1 MPAATHRSISIKEH
15 SMSISIHALKM
26 SAKAD
31 WRSAL
36 AELGP
41 RLAEEDHRCDEMNQY
56 VGANLALLRERG
68 FLELGVPVELGGAGL
83 TRTELADMLRT
94 LAHHSSSTA
103 LALAMH
109 THVLAAAVW
118 RWRHQKAPVEG
129 LLKKV
134 AAERIQL
141 LSSGGSDWLDGS
153 GKAVKVEG
161 GYRVYARK
169 IFASGAPSA
178 NLFMTGAIEENA
190 PEGATVLQFG
200 VPMSAAG
207 VSVRETWDTMGMRGT
222 GSHDVLL
229 DDVFVPD
236 AAIGARRKPGVWHPL
251 MHIVSMVAFPLV
263 YAVYTGVAEAARDL
277 AVAAAAKRRDPAVVE
292 LVGALDTELAATR
305 MALESMVAFSETA
318 EPGPATTNT
327 IFMHR
332 TLVGRSALK
341 TVDLALE
348 VSGGASYHRRNGL
361 ERLFRDAQGA
371 RFHPLP
377 EYQQRRLAGRM
388 ALGLP
393 IDG

>member
-1 MPAATHRSISIKEH
+1 
-15 SMSISIHALKM
+15 MSIQALKKT
-26 SAKAD
+26 AQETPTHAD
-31 WRSAL
+31 WRSTL
-36 AELGP
+36 AEIGP
-41 RLAEEDHRCDEMNQY
+41 RLAEEDRRCDEMNQF
-56 VGANLALLRERG
+56 VGANLALLRERS
-68 FLELGVPVELGGAGL
+68 FLELGVPAELGGAGL
-83 TRTELADMLRT
+83 SRTELAEMLRT
-94 LAHHSSSTA
+94 LARYSSSTA

-161 GYRVYARK
+161 GYRIYARK

-178 NLFMTGAIEENA
+178 NMFMTGAIEEDA
-190 PEGATVLQFG
+190 PEGPTVLQFG

-207 VSVRETWDTMGMRGT
+207 VSVKETWDTMGMRGT
-222 GSHDVLL
+222 GSHDVMLE
-229 DDVFVPD
+229 DVFVPD

-263 YAVYTGVAEAARDL
+263 YSVYTGVAEAARDL
-277 AVAAAAKRRDPAVVE
+277 AVAAAAKGRDPAVVE
-292 LVGALDTELAATR
+292 PGIVDLVGALDTELAATR
-305 MALESMVAFSETA
+305 IALESMVAFSESA
-318 EPGPATTNT
+318 QPGPETTNT
-327 IFMHR
+327 IFLHR
-332 TLVGRSALK
+332 ALVARGARK

-348 VSGGASYHRRNGL
+348 VAGGMSYHRRSGI
-361 ERLFRDAQGA
+361 ERLFRDVQGA
-371 RFHPLP
+371 RFHPLRDH
-377 EYQQRRLAGRM
+377 QQRRLAGRV

>member
-1 MPAATHRSISIKEH
+1 V
-15 SMSISIHALKM
+15 SISIHALK
-26 SAKAD
+26 KPTQAD

-36 AELGP
+36 AEIVPL
-41 RLAEEDHRCDEMNQY
+41 LAEEDRRCDQTNEF

-68 FLELGVPVELGGAGL
+68 FLELGVPVELGGGGL
-83 TRTELADMLRT
+83 SRSELAEMLRT
-94 LAHHSSSTA
+94 LARHCSSTA

-118 RWRHQKAPVEG
+118 RWRHQNAPVEG

-161 GYRVYARK
+161 GYRIFARK

-178 NLFMTGAIEENA
+178 NLFMTGAIEEDA

-200 VPMSAAG
+200 VPMSATG
-207 VSVRETWDTMGMRGT
+207 VSINATWDTLGMRGT

-229 DDVFVPD
+229 DDVFVSD
-236 AAIGARRKPGVWHPL
+236 AAIGARRKPGAWHPL
-251 MHIVSMVAFPLV
+251 MHLVSMVAMPLV
-263 YAVYTGVAEAARDL
+263 YAVYAGVAEAARDL
-277 AVAAAAKRRDPAVVE
+277 AVKAAADRRDPAIVD

-305 MALESMVAFSETA
+305 MVLDSMVAFSETA
-318 EPGPATTNT
+318 QPGSATTNT

-332 TLVGRSALK
+332 TLVARSARK

-348 VSGGASYHRRNGL
+348 VMGGMSYHRRNGL
-361 ERLFRDAQGA
+361 ERLFRDVQGA

-377 EYQQRRLAGRM
+377 EHQQRRYAGRM

-393 IDG
+393 LDG

>member
-1 MPAATHRSISIKEH
+1 M
-15 SMSISIHALKM
+15 SIHALK
-26 SAKAD
+26 KPVETN

-41 RLAEEDHRCDEMNQY
+41 LLAEEDRRCDEMSQFA
-56 VGANLALLRERG
+56 GANFAVLRERG

-83 TRTELADMLRT
+83 TRTDLSEMLRT
-94 LAHHSSSTA
+94 LARHCSSTA

-109 THVLAAAVW
+109 THVLAATVW
-118 RWRHQKAPVEG
+118 RWRNQNAPVEG
-129 LLKKV
+129 LLKRV
-134 AAERIQL
+134 ATERIQL

-153 GKAVKVEG
+153 GKAVKVDG
-161 GYRVYARK
+161 GYRIFARK

-178 NLFMTGAIEENA
+178 NLFMTGAIDEDA
-190 PEGATVLQFG
+190 PDGPTMLQFG
-200 VPMSAAG
+200 IPMNAAG
-207 VSVRETWDTMGMRGT
+207 VSIRETWDTMGMRGT

-263 YAVYTGVAEAARDL
+263 YSAYTGVAEAARDL
-277 AVAAAAKRRDPAVVE
+277 AVAAAAKRRDPAVID
-292 LVGALDTELAATR
+292 LVGALDTELVATR
-305 MALESMVAFSETA
+305 IALESMVAFSETA
-318 EPGPATTNT
+318 QPGPETTNT

-332 TLVGRSALK
+332 TLVARSARK

-348 VSGGASYHRRNGL
+348 VAGGASYHRRNGL
-361 ERLFRDAQGA
+361 ERLFRDVQGA

-377 EYQQRRLAGRM
+377 EHQQRRLAGRL

-393 IDG
+393 IDA

>member
-1 MPAATHRSISIKEH
+1 M
-15 SMSISIHALKM
+15 SIHALK
-26 SAKAD
+26 KPVETN
-31 WRSAL
+31 WRSVL

-41 RLAEEDHRCDEMNQY
+41 RLAQEDSRCDEMNQFA
-56 VGANLALLRERG
+56 GANFALLRERG

-83 TRTELADMLRT
+83 TRTELSEMLRT
-94 LAHHSSSTA
+94 LARHGSSTA

-118 RWRHQKAPVEG
+118 RWRNQNAPVEG
-129 LLKKV
+129 LLKRV
-134 AAERIQL
+134 ATERIQL

-153 GKAVKVEG
+153 GKAVKVDG
-161 GYRVYARK
+161 GYRIYARK
-169 IFASGAPSA
+169 IFASGSPSA
-178 NLFMTGAIEENA
+178 SLFMTGAVDEDA
-190 PEGATVLQFG
+190 PEGPMMLQFG
-200 VPMSAAG
+200 VPMNAAG
-207 VSVRETWDTMGMRGT
+207 VTIKETWDTMGMRGT

-236 AAIGARRKPGVWHPL
+236 AAIGARRKPGTWHPL

-263 YAVYTGVAEAARDL
+263 YSVYVGVAEAARDL
-277 AVAAAAKRRDPAVVE
+277 AVAAAAKRRDPAVIE

-305 MALESMVAFSETA
+305 IALDSMVAFSETA
-318 EPGPATTNT
+318 QPEPETTNR

-332 TLVGRSALK
+332 ILVARSAIK
-341 TVDLALE
+341 TVELALE
-348 VSGGASYHRRNGL
+348 VAGGASYHRRNGF
-361 ERLFRDAQGA
+361 ERLFRDVQGA

-377 EYQQRRLAGRM
+377 EHQQRRLAGRL

>member
-1 MPAATHRSISIKEH
+1 
-15 SMSISIHALKM
+15 MSIHVLK
-26 SAKAD
+26 KPVETN
-31 WRSAL
+31 WRSAI
-36 AELGP
+36 AEIGP
-41 RLAEEDHRCDEMNQY
+41 LLAEEDRRCDETNQFA
-56 VGANLALLRERG
+56 GANFALLRERG

-83 TRTELADMLRT
+83 TRTELSEMLRT
-94 LAHHSSSTA
+94 LARHCSSTA

-109 THVLAAAVW
+109 THVLAATVW
-118 RWRHQKAPVEG
+118 RWRNQSAPVEG
-129 LLKKV
+129 LLKRV
-134 AAERIQL
+134 ATERIQL

-153 GKAVKVEG
+153 GKAVKVDG
-161 GYRVYARK
+161 GYRIYARK
-169 IFASGAPSA
+169 IFASGSPSA
-178 NLFMTGAIEENA
+178 NLFMTGAIDEDA
-190 PEGATVLQFG
+190 PEGPMMLQFG
-200 VPMSAAG
+200 IPMNAAG

-263 YAVYTGVAEAARDL
+263 YSVYTGVAEAARDL
-277 AVAAAAKRRDPAVVE
+277 AVAAAVKRRDPAVIDLGIVD

-305 MALESMVAFSETA
+305 IALESMVAFSETA
-318 EPGPATTNT
+318 QPGPETTNT

-332 TLVGRSALK
+332 TLVARSAIK
-341 TVDLALE
+341 TVDLALD
-348 VSGGASYHRRNGL
+348 VAGGASYHRRNGL
-361 ERLFRDAQGA
+361 ERLFRDVQGA

-377 EYQQRRLAGRM
+377 EHQQRRLAGRL

>member
-1 MPAATHRSISIKEH
+1 
-15 SMSISIHALKM
+15 MSIQVLKEPVE
-26 SAKAD
+26 AN
-31 WRSAL
+31 WRSVL
-36 AELGP
+36 AEFGP
-41 RLAEEDHRCDEMNQY
+41 LLIEEGRRCDEMNQF
-56 VGANLALLRERG
+56 VANNFAALRERG
-68 FLELGVPVELGGAGL
+68 FLELGVPMELGGAGL
-83 TRTELADMLRT
+83 TRTELAEMLRT
-94 LAHHSSSTA
+94 LAYHCSSTA

-109 THVLAAAVW
+109 THVLAGAVW
-118 RWRHQKAPVEG
+118 RWRHQNAPVEG

-141 LSSGGSDWLDGS
+141 LTSGGSDWLDGS

-161 GYRVYARK
+161 GYRVYGRK

-178 NLFMTGAIEENA
+178 SLFMTGAIEEDA

-207 VSVRETWDTMGMRGT
+207 VSVKETWDTMGMRGT
-222 GSHDVLL
+222 GSHDIMLE
-229 DDVFVPD
+229 DVFVPD
-236 AAIGARRKPGVWHPL
+236 AAIAARRKPGVWHPIF
-251 MHIVSMVAFPLV
+251 HIVCMIALPLV

-277 AVAAAAKRRDPAVVE
+277 AVAAAAKRRDGAVDLGVVD

-305 MALESMVAFSETA
+305 IALDSMVALAESA
-318 EPGPATTNT
+318 EPGEATTNT
-327 IFMHR
+327 ICTYR
-332 TLVGRSALK
+332 ALVARSARK

-348 VSGGASYHRRNGL
+348 VAGGASYHRRNGL
-361 ERLFRDAQGA
+361 ERLFRDVQGA

-377 EYQQRRLAGRM
+377 EHQQRRFAGRL

>member
-1 MPAATHRSISIKEH
+1 
-15 SMSISIHALKM
+15 MSIHVLK
-26 SAKAD
+26 KPVETN
-31 WRSAL
+31 WRSAI
-36 AELGP
+36 AEIGP
-41 RLAEEDHRCDEMNQY
+41 LLAEEDRRCDEMNQF
-56 VGANLALLRERG
+56 VGANFALLRERG

-83 TRTELADMLRT
+83 TRTELSEMLRT
-94 LAHHSSSTA
+94 LARHCSSTA

-109 THVLAAAVW
+109 THVLAATVW
-118 RWRHQKAPVEG
+118 RWRNQSAPVEG
-129 LLKKV
+129 LLKRV
-134 AAERIQL
+134 ATERIQL

-153 GKAVKVEG
+153 GKAVKVDG
-161 GYRVYARK
+161 GYRIYARK

-178 NLFMTGAIEENA
+178 NLFMTGAIDEDA
-190 PEGATVLQFG
+190 PDGPTMLQFG
-200 VPMSAAG
+200 IPMSAAG

-222 GSHDVLL
+222 GSHDILL

-263 YAVYTGVAEAARDL
+263 YSAYTGVAEAARDL
-277 AVAAAAKRRDPAVVE
+277 AVAAAAKRRDPAVIDLGVVD

-305 MALESMVAFSETA
+305 IALDSMVAFSETA
-318 EPGPATTNT
+318 QPGPETTNT

-332 TLVGRSALK
+332 TLVARSARK
-341 TVDLALE
+341 TADLALE
-348 VSGGASYHRRNGL
+348 VAGGASYHRRNGL
-361 ERLFRDAQGA
+361 ERLFRDVQGA

-377 EYQQRRLAGRM
+377 EHQQRRLAGRL

>member
-1 MPAATHRSISIKEH
+1 V
-15 SMSISIHALKM
+15 SISIHALK
-26 SAKAD
+26 KPPQAD

-36 AELGP
+36 AEIAPL
-41 RLAEEDHRCDEMNQY
+41 LAEEDRRCDATNEF

-68 FLELGVPVELGGAGL
+68 FLELGVPVELGGGGL
-83 TRTELADMLRT
+83 SRTELAEMLRM
-94 LAHHSSSTA
+94 LARHCSSTA

-118 RWRHQKAPVEG
+118 RWRNQNAPVEG
-129 LLKKV
+129 LLKKI

-141 LSSGGSDWLDGS
+141 LSSGGSDWLNSS

-161 GYRVYARK
+161 GYRIFARK

-178 NLFMTGAIEENA
+178 SLFMTGAIEEDA
-190 PEGATVLQFG
+190 PEGATVLHFG
-200 VPMSAAG
+200 VPMSATG
-207 VSVRETWDTMGMRGT
+207 VSIKQTWDTLGMRGT
-222 GSHDVLL
+222 ASHDVLL
-229 DDVFVPD
+229 EDVFVPD

-251 MHIVSMVAFPLV
+251 MHLVSLVAMPLV
-263 YAVYTGVAEAARDL
+263 YAVYAGVAEAARDL
-277 AVAAAAKRRDPAVVE
+277 AVKAAAERRDPAIVD

-305 MALESMVAFSETA
+305 MVLDSMVAFSETA
-318 EPGPATTNT
+318 QPGPATTNT

-332 TLVGRSALK
+332 TLVARGARN

-348 VSGGASYHRRNGL
+348 VMGGMSYHRRNGL
-361 ERLFRDAQGA
+361 ERLFRDVQGA

-377 EYQQRRLAGRM
+377 EHQQRRYAGRM

-393 IDG
+393 LDG

>member
-1 MPAATHRSISIKEH
+1 V
-15 SMSISIHALKM
+15 SISIHALKTPTQ
-26 SAKAD
+26 AD

-36 AELGP
+36 AEIAPL
-41 RLAEEDHRCDEMNQY
+41 LAAEDRRCDATNEF
-56 VGANLALLRERG
+56 VGANLALLRDRG
-68 FLELGVPVELGGAGL
+68 FLELGVPVELGGGGL
-83 TRTELADMLRT
+83 SRSELAEMLRT
-94 LAHHSSSTA
+94 LARHSSSTA

-118 RWRHQKAPVEG
+118 RWRHQNAPVEG

-141 LSSGGSDWLDGS
+141 LSSGGSDWLNSS

-161 GYRVYARK
+161 GYRIFARK

-178 NLFMTGAIEENA
+178 NLFMTGAIEEHA
-190 PEGATVLQFG
+190 SEGATVLQFG

-207 VSVRETWDTMGMRGT
+207 VSIKETWDTLGMRGT

-229 DDVFVPD
+229 EDVFVPD
-236 AAIGARRKPGVWHPL
+236 AAIGARRKAGVWHPL
-251 MHIVSMVAFPLV
+251 MHLVSLVAMPLV
-263 YAVYTGVAEAARDL
+263 YAVYAGVAEAARDL
-277 AVAAAAKRRDPAVVE
+277 AVKAAADRRDPAIVD

-305 MALESMVAFSETA
+305 MVLDSMVAFSETA
-318 EPGPATTNT
+318 QPGPATTNT

-332 TLVGRSALK
+332 TLVARSARI

-348 VSGGASYHRRNGL
+348 VMGGMSYHRRNGL
-361 ERLFRDAQGA
+361 ERLFRDVQGA

-377 EYQQRRLAGRM
+377 EHQQRRYAGRM
-388 ALGLP
+388 ALGMP